1 VKGKPAVKTQIHGIT
16 SLGFVGIATLIAA
29 VAMFQVSLLLGGAY
43 LLICGIA
50 PLVILYA
57 FCAKCPCQA
66 HCGHV
71 LPGRAVKI
79 FKQRPAGPY
88 TAGEVT
94 MTGMTL
100 LLLVGLPQFWLW
112 RSPWLL
118 AAFWGLHAVAAVQI
132 RTVVCRACDNVYC
145 PAKSR

>member
-1 VKGKPAVKTQIHGIT
+1 MKTQIHGIT
-16 SLGFVGIATLIAA
+16 SLSFVGIATLIAA
-29 VAMFQVSLLLGGAY
+29 VMMFQVSLFLGGAY
-43 LLICGIA
+43 LLVCIIA
-50 PLVILYA
+50 PPVILYA
-57 FCAKCPCQA
+57 FCVKCPCQA

-71 LPGRAVKI
+71 FPGRAARV

-94 MTGMTL
+94 MTGMML

-112 RSPWLL
+112 QSPWLL
-118 AAFWGLHAVAAVQI
+118 VAFWGLYAVALVQI
-132 RTVVCRACDNVYC
+132 RAVVCRACTNSYC

>member
-1 VKGKPAVKTQIHGIT
+1 MFESSAWMGI
-16 SLGFVGIATLIAA
+16 G
-29 VAMFQVSLLLGGAY
+29 Y
-43 LLICGIA
+43 LLICGIS
-50 PLVILYA
+50 PLTILYA

-71 LPGRAVKI
+71 FPGRVAKV

-88 TAGEVT
+88 TTGEVT
-94 MTGMTL
+94 MTGLVL
-100 LLLVGLPQFWLW
+100 LLLMGLPQFWLW
-112 RSPWLL
+112 QSPWLL
-118 AAFWGLHAVAAVQI
+118 AAFWGLYAIAVVQI

>member
-1 VKGKPAVKTQIHGIT
+1 MRTQLHGIT

-29 VAMFQVSLLLGGAY
+29 VTMFQISLPLGGAY

-50 PLVILYA
+50 SPVILYA

-71 LPGRAVKI
+71 FPGRVAKV
-79 FKQRPAGPY
+79 FKRRPASPY

-94 MTGMTL
+94 MTGMML

-112 RSPWLL
+112 QSPWILV
-118 AAFWGLHAVAAVQI
+118 AFWGLYAIALVQI
-132 RTVVCRACDNVYC
+132 RTVVCRACDNIYC
-145 PAKSR
+145 PAKSW